1 MSPTSKQPSGLHAR
15 HRRPLIH
22 VRVVHADRLERD
34 LGKDEILD
42 PDGVEYPSL
51 EAVREAVVVTVRDL
65 ICGDVRGSGVID
77 FRYRVDAEDGGGD
90 VVYSLSF
97 KDAVNIIPE

>member
-1 MSPTSKQPSGLHAR
+1 MGRYFLH
-15 HRRPLIH
+15 L
-22 VRVVHADRLERD
+22 RD
-34 LGKDEILD
+34 GKDEILD

-51 EAVREAVVVTVRDL
+51 EALREAVVVTVRDL

-77 FRYRVDAEDGGGD
+77 FRYRVDAEDGSGD